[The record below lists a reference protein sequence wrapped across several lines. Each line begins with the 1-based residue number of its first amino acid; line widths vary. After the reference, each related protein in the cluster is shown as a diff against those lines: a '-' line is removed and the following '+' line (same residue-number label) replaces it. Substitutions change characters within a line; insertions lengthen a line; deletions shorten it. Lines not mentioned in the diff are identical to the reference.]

1 MMSNAMNKFVA
12 QFKREI
18 IENKWSLVYT
28 PLIVSAVYLVSLS
41 IFIYYWLFVL
51 KQPLDAG
58 VTLNDML
65 IDVMYTNCAMIM
77 TLYFLLSLNY
87 LSNCLYEDRKN
98 KQILFWRSMP
108 VSETFA
114 VLTKVSVIMLFM
126 PLMVMLLNLVI
137 TGISSLVGAAYLSL
151 LDASAVISFPSVDKA
166 HAFILPFEVF
176 KDNLFGMLFIF
187 PFVGYFLLVS
197 ALVKRFPLII
207 ALLVPSLIIY
217 IDFLL
222 EKMDLTIGVLDL
234 CKQYFFFWQDVGA
247 TFILREP
254 FYFKWEYTGA
264 ILLSC
269 LVGAALTVG
278 SIWLRNNRY
287 EI

>member
-1 MMSNAMNKFVA
+1 MSKSNNKFFA

-28 PLIVSAVYLVSLS
+28 PLIVSVVCLLSVAV
-41 IFIYYWLFVL
+41 FIYYWLFII
-51 KQPLDAG
+51 KQPLEPG
-58 VTLNDML
+58 TTLNDL
-65 IDVMYTNCAMIM
+65 AIDVMYTNCAMIM
-77 TLYFLLSLNY
+77 TLYFFLSLNY

-108 VSETFA
+108 VSETFNT
-114 VLTKVSVIMLFM
+114 LTKVFVVMLFL
-126 PLMVMLLNLVI
+126 PFMVLVINLVMAVV
-137 TGISSLVGAAYLSL
+137 SSAVGGMYLSAL
-151 LDASAVISFPSVDKA
+151 GANAAISFPSLDKN
-166 HAFILPFEVF
+166 HVLILPFEIF
-176 KDNLFGMLFIF
+176 KDNMFGVLFIF

-222 EKMDLTIGVLDL
+222 GKINLTIGVLDL
-234 CKQYFFFWQDVGA
+234 CRRYFYFWQDVGA
-247 TFILREP
+247 TFILRMP
-254 FYFKWEYTGA
+254 FDFRWDHLGS
-264 ILLSC
+264 ILLC
-269 LVGAALTVG
+269 GIVGGVFIAIAV
-278 SIWLRNNRY
+278 WLRNNRY

>member
-1 MMSNAMNKFVA
+1 MNKFVA

-28 PLIVSAVYLVSLS
+28 PLIVSAVYLVSVA

-108 VSETFA
+108 VSETLT

-126 PLMVMLLNLVI
+126 PLMVMLLNFVI
-137 TGISSLVGAAYLSL
+137 TGISSVVGAAYLSL
-151 LDASAVISFPSVDKA
+151 LDANAAISFPSPDKA

-176 KDNLFGMLFIF
+176 KDNLFGMLFVF

-207 ALLVPSLIIY
+207 ALLVPSLIDY

-222 EKMDLTIGVLDL
+222 GKMDLTIGVLDL
-234 CKQYFFFWQDVGA
+234 CKEYFFCWQDIGA

-254 FYFKWEYTGA
+254 FDFRWDHMSAILIGA
-264 ILLSC
+264 II
-269 LVGAALTVG
+269 GAGFIAG
-278 SIWLRNNRY
+278 SVWLRNNRY

>member
-1 MMSNAMNKFVA
+1 MNKFFA

-28 PLIVSAVYLVSLS
+28 PLIVSAVYLISVA
-41 IFIYYWLFVL
+41 IFIYYWLFVMR
-51 KQPLDAG
+51 QPLEPD
-58 VTLNDML
+58 VTLNGLAM
-65 IDVMYTNCAMIM
+65 DVMYTNCSMIM

-114 VLTKVSVIMLFM
+114 VLTKLSVVILFM
-126 PLMVMLLNLVI
+126 PLMVMLINLLTASVA
-137 TGISSLVGAAYLSL
+137 SLVGAIYLSML
-151 LDASAVISFPSVDKA
+151 EANAAISFPSTDKA
-166 HAFILPFEVF
+166 HAFILPFEIL
-176 KDNLFGMLFIF
+176 KDNLLGMLFVL
-187 PFVGYFLLVS
+187 PVVGYFLLVS

-207 ALLVPSLIIY
+207 ALMVPSLIIY

-222 EKMDLTIGVLDL
+222 GKLELTIGVLDL
-234 CKQYFFFWQDVGA
+234 GKQYFFFWHEVGA

-254 FYFKWEYTGA
+254 FVFKWEYMSP
-264 ILLSC
+264 ILIGGLI
-269 LVGAALTVG
+269 GAAFVAG

>member
-1 MMSNAMNKFVA
+1 MSNAMNKYIA

-18 IENKWSLVYT
+18 IENKWSLLYT
-28 PLIVSAVYLVSLS
+28 PLIVSAVYIISVA

-51 KQPLDAG
+51 KQPLDKG

-108 VSETFA
+108 VSETLA
-114 VLTKVSVIMLFM
+114 VSTKVSVIMLFM
-126 PLMVMLLNLVI
+126 PLMVLLLNLLI
-137 TGISSLVGAAYLSL
+137 TGISSILGAIYLSL
-151 LDASAVISFPSVDKA
+151 LDASAAISFPSHDKA

-176 KDNLFGMLFIF
+176 KDNLLGMLFMF
-187 PFVGYFLLVS
+187 PFIGYFLLVS
-197 ALVKRFPLII
+197 AWVKRFPLII
-207 ALLVPSLIIY
+207 ALLVPSLVVY

-222 EKMDLTIGVLDL
+222 DKMDLTIGVLDL
-234 CKQYFFFWQDVGA
+234 CKQYFYFWQDIGA

-254 FYFKWEYTGA
+254 FVFQWEYMGSILFGMAIGGA
-264 ILLSC
+264 LI
-269 LVGAALTVG
+269 AG

>member
-1 MMSNAMNKFVA
+1 MNKFVA

-28 PLIVSAVYLVSLS
+28 PLIVSAVYLISVAV
-41 IFIYYWLFVL
+41 FIYYWLFVM
-51 KQPLDAG
+51 KQPLEPG
-58 VTLNDML
+58 ITLNEL
-65 IDVMYTNCAMIM
+65 AIDVMYTNCSMIV

-114 VLTKVSVIMLFM
+114 VLTKISVVMLFM
-126 PLMVMLLNLVI
+126 PLMVMLFNLLIASVA
-137 TGISSLVGAAYLSL
+137 SLVGAIYLSML
-151 LDASAVISFPSVDKA
+151 GADAAISFPSMDKA
-166 HAFILPFEVF
+166 HAFILPFEIL
-176 KDNLFGMLFIF
+176 KDNLFGMLFVL

-207 ALLVPSLIIY
+207 ALVVPSLVLY

-222 EKMDLTIGVLDL
+222 GKLELTIGVLDL
-234 CKQYFFFWQDVGA
+234 GKQYFFFWQDIGA

-254 FYFKWEYTGA
+254 FVFKWEYMSP
-264 ILLSC
+264 ILIGGLI
-269 LVGAALTVG
+269 GAAFVAG